1 MRQLLFDSSTS
12 LTVGKY
18 YKDAVITGD
27 SYSKLVFHFFWL
39 NVTVL
44 NLFFIKLVWRADWF
58 APLKKME
65 ENVKK

>member
-44 NLFFIKLVWRADWF
+44 NLFFLSNLFGAQIGSR
-58 APLKKME
+58 P
-65 ENVKK
+65 